1 MSPCT
6 QPQLQCKYCLSRQST
21 ESLTLC
27 AGGVQQELLASK
39 PAFASF
45 VKQLKASH
53 PAFFGKAQ
61 PPQAA
66 PQQHRVSP
74 AEDASPAL
82 NLPTGLSRQIQPPGL
97 MQNASPRPD
106 EKMCMANGHRS
117 HAQGAWAGHYSGSHH
132 YDTPGLPRMTTQ
144 PQGSHMGAFPSMPQ
158 MPAPPPGYAL
168 VPIASD
174 GSLQYPGA
182 IVNPQLGGNRW
193 HSHQD
198 AGCSS
203 SSMYS
208 QQQVQYPIASSVS
221 WPPPSLADS
230 HGHHQQHQMSGFS
243 VDGTFHQHYWQ
254 PQQQQQHQHQQQ
266 PVGSGHNRKRKLTG
280 DQAVTLDGNGEGAG
294 SIGGSDSCMPDS
306 NAGAAAQLRRKL
318 QIAVPQGSS
327 QSSQPNPQLRPVSP
341 QLGSTQAVSQLAS
354 ECKTVVLSQESKHGQ
369 AASNNHASP
378 SGGPGL
384 NDKTVSRTGTRPVQS
399 SSSAGETTREGH
411 DGPHGLDCVRP
422 DDRTQVC
429 EHIIE

>member
-1 MSPCT
+1 M
-6 QPQLQCKYCLSRQST
+6 
-21 ESLTLC
+21 
-27 AGGVQQELLASK
+27 QQELLASK

-53 PAFFGKAQ
+53 PAFFEQAK

-66 PQQHRVSP
+66 PKQHRVSP
-74 AEDASPAL
+74 AEVASPAL
-82 NLPTGLSRQIQPPGL
+82 NLPTGLSRQQQSPGL
-97 MQNASPRPD
+97 MQNASPQPD
-106 EKMCMANGHRS
+106 EKVCMGSGHRR
-117 HAQGAWAGHYSGSHH
+117 HANGAWAGLQSGSHR
-132 YDTPGLPRMTTQ
+132 YDMPGLPRMTTQ
-144 PQGSHMGAFPSMPQ
+144 PQGSHMGALPSMPH

-182 IVNPQLGGNRW
+182 IVNPQLGGKTW
-193 HSHQD
+193 LSHQH

-208 QQQVQYPIASSVS
+208 QQQVQYPRPPSVS

-230 HGHHQQHQMSGFS
+230 HGYHQQHQMSGFG
-243 VDGTFHQHYWQ
+243 VDGTFHQHHWQ
-254 PQQQQQHQHQQQ
+254 PQQQQQQHQHQQQ
-266 PVGSGHNRKRKLTG
+266 PVGSGLKRKRKLPG
-280 DQAVTLDGNGEGAG
+280 DQAVTLGGNSDGDG

-318 QIAVPQGSS
+318 QTAVPQGSS
-327 QSSQPNPQLRPVSP
+327 QSSQPNPQLRPASP

-354 ECKTVVLSQESKHGQ
+354 ECKTVVLSQESKHGH

-384 NDKTVSRTGTRPVQS
+384 NDKTVPRTGTRPVQS
-399 SSSAGETTREGH
+399 SSSAGETTRAGH

-429 EHIIE
+429 EHSIE

>member
-1 MSPCT
+1 M
-6 QPQLQCKYCLSRQST
+6 
-21 ESLTLC
+21 
-27 AGGVQQELLASK
+27 QQELLASK

-45 VKQLKASH
+45 VKQLKTSH
-53 PAFFGKAQ
+53 PAFFEKAR

-66 PQQHRVSP
+66 PKQHRVSP
-74 AEDASPAL
+74 DEDASPAL
-82 NLPTGLSRQIQPPGL
+82 NPPTGISRQKQPPGL

-106 EKMCMANGHRS
+106 EKVCMANGHRS
-117 HAQGAWAGHYSGSHH
+117 HAQGAWARRQSGSHH
-132 YDTPGLPRMTTQ
+132 YDTPGLSRMTTQ
-144 PQGSHMGAFPSMPQ
+144 PHGSHMGAFPSMPH

-182 IVNPQLGGNRW
+182 IVNPQLAGNTW
-193 HSHQD
+193 LSHQN

-208 QQQVQYPIASSVS
+208 QQQVQYPSSSSVS
-221 WPPPSLADS
+221 WPPPPLADS
-230 HGHHQQHQMSGFS
+230 HGHHRQHQMSGFS

-266 PVGSGHNRKRKLTG
+266 PVGSGLKRKRKLTG
-280 DQAVTLDGNGEGAG
+280 DQAVTLGGNDEGDG
-294 SIGGSDSCMPDS
+294 SIGGSDTCMPDS

-327 QSSQPNPQLRPVSP
+327 LSSQPKPQLRPASP

-354 ECKTVVLSQESKHGQ
+354 ECKTVVLLEESKHGQ

-378 SGGPGL
+378 SGVLGL
-384 NDKTVSRTGTRPVQS
+384 NDKTVPRTDTRPVQS
-399 SSSAGETTREGH
+399 LSSAGETTRAGH
-411 DGPHGLDCVRP
+411 DGPHGLDSVRP
-422 DDRTQVC
+422 DDRTQVSA
-429 EHIIE
+429 HIIE